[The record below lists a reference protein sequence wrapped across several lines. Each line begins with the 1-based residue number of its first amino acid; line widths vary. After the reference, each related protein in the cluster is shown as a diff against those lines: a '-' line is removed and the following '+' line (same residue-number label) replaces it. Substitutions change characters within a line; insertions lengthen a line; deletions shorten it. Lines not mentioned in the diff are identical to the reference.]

1 VAQVRFWPM
10 KAETRGKGKGPAWW
24 RDGVWRDGGAA
35 GGAATGTGE
44 EEGAKKEEEA
54 EGPASEASSSD
65 ETTSSLG
72 PNPDIFERIAK
83 GMAEAPGGSV
93 RPRSLADEIKAGF
106 DVDDVWRPLQTR
118 GGPESIQ
125 SGPVPSRPPPRCSTK
140 VCPGKPPGR
149 ARRPARSLTGRA
161 ACPLSTRGGT
171 RLVRLVRGRGGGSI
185 SSTG

>member
-1 VAQVRFWPM
+1 MAQVRFWPM

-35 GGAATGTGE
+35 GGAATGTEE
-44 EEGAKKEEEA
+44 EEGAKKEGEA

-125 SGPVPSRPPPRCSTK
+125 SGPVPSRPPPGAPRKFVRASLRAA
-140 VCPGKPPGR
+140 PG
-149 ARRPARSLTGRA
+149 ARRGHSPGARR
-161 ACPLSTRGGT
+161 
-171 RLVRLVRGRGGGSI
+171 VHLVRGEGRGLSG
-185 SSTG
+185 